1 MKEIFQHF
9 IRQVHMKNGEHEQI
23 LLRIAFTSLIL
34 AYLSIEMLLG
44 NPEMISMHQI
54 IFAGCYLTFSILLA
68 TYVLFKPNPSKS
80 RVFVSMIFDLGAT
93 TYVMLISHET
103 GPIFFGI
110 YLWVIVGN
118 GIRFGAW
125 SLITS
130 YVSSVVGFGLV
141 ILLNDYWISNPR
153 LSIGLMLT
161 LILIPPYILKLRN
174 QVNLALEEAR
184 RASKAKSEFLSNMSH
199 EMRTPLNGVIGASD
213 LLISTHLDDE
223 QKDLVSTLKKSAQL
237 LLKLIDNIL
246 DLSKI
251 ESGKL
256 VSEKADFDLHKLVN
270 STLEMFLPQV
280 EKKKLSLSVRY
291 TPETCFMLRGDPLHL
306 QQILINLL
314 GNAIKFTD
322 NGSVELRITTV
333 QQDDYL
339 TRLRFEVIDTGIG
352 ISPQAQSR
360 IFESFTQADQ
370 NITRTY
376 GGTGLGTTISKQLV
390 ELMGGSMGVQSEP
403 GIGSIFWFET
413 PFSKQPAT
421 VLVETKPTLQQLYVL
436 TVGLPQ
442 ADQLAVTNFTKSWGL
457 RCEHAASLTHF
468 FTYLID
474 KNIAH
479 PDNLAILCLPQ
490 NIGMTA
496 KDFAANLHELRGQ
509 QRLSSILLNPDLHNH
524 SEEEYLD
531 AGYSCL
537 LRMPLD
543 KTLLFNALHGIMAP
557 RPSEGVISFKEHY
570 ERSTAS
576 KRGVRILVAE
586 DNGTSRQIIEK
597 ILMHGNHQVDLV
609 ENGEQALD
617 KLEESNY
624 DLLILDMNMPQM
636 GGLEVVKV
644 HRALSRQPMD
654 TPVIILTA
662 NATLEAKLECEHAH
676 IDAYL
681 TKPVDALTLLDTVA
695 RLTLTPPK
703 SDAPELA
710 HHVEQIAIGFINEDT
725 LHHLTLL
732 GGEQDDFLRTVIY
745 GFLSETDKLLEAM
758 RIAISKQEY
767 ATFKELAHILKGSS
781 GNVGAEVLFSVCSQ
795 VLALSDAEIEVLST
809 NLLDKALDSY
819 PTTRASLLR
828 YLNGANQASV

>member
-1 MKEIFQHF
+1 M
-9 IRQVHMKNGEHEQI
+9 
-23 LLRIAFTSLIL
+23 
-34 AYLSIEMLLG
+34 
-44 NPEMISMHQI
+44 
-54 IFAGCYLTFSILLA
+54 
-68 TYVLFKPNPSKS
+68 
-80 RVFVSMIFDLGAT
+80 
-93 TYVMLISHET
+93 
-103 GPIFFGI
+103 
-110 YLWVIVGN
+110 
-118 GIRFGAW
+118 
-125 SLITS
+125 
-130 YVSSVVGFGLV
+130 
-141 ILLNDYWISNPR
+141 
-153 LSIGLMLT
+153 
-161 LILIPPYILKLRN
+161 
-174 QVNLALEEAR
+174 
-184 RASKAKSEFLSNMSH
+184 
-199 EMRTPLNGVIGASD
+199 
-213 LLISTHLDDE
+213 
-223 QKDLVSTLKKSAQL
+223 
-237 LLKLIDNIL
+237 
-246 DLSKI
+246 
-251 ESGKL
+251 
-256 VSEKADFDLHKLVN
+256 
-270 STLEMFLPQV
+270 
-280 EKKKLSLSVRY
+280 
-291 TPETCFMLRGDPLHL
+291 
-306 QQILINLL
+306 
-314 GNAIKFTD
+314 
-322 NGSVELRITTV
+322 
-333 QQDDYL
+333 
-339 TRLRFEVIDTGIG
+339 
-352 ISPQAQSR
+352 
-360 IFESFTQADQ
+360 
-370 NITRTY
+370 
-376 GGTGLGTTISKQLV
+376 
-390 ELMGGSMGVQSEP
+390 
-403 GIGSIFWFET
+403 
-413 PFSKQPAT
+413 
-421 VLVETKPTLQQLYVL
+421 QQLYVL